1 VSVHNGGG
9 AIDFMVAADT
19 ERFGEREL
27 SLPADLSR
35 LLDARRFAEEAAADF
50 GFDDAARQQI
60 KLAANEA
67 VANAMEHGSR
77 TPEDEV
83 ALRAAEEDGALA
95 IYVRDAGNFVP
106 RVMHRGA
113 MPERG
118 RGLAF
123 MDLLMDEV
131 EVRPGPRG
139 TEVRLAK
146 RPGEERAA

>member
-1 VSVHNGGG
+1 
-9 AIDFMVAADT
+9 MVAADT
-19 ERFGEREL
+19 TRFDEREL

-35 LLDARRFAEEAAADF
+35 LLEARRFAEEAAADF

-67 VANAMEHGSR
+67 VANAMEHGS
-77 TPEDEV
+77 PSSDHEV
-83 ALRAAEEDGALA
+83 ALHAVEEGGALA
-95 IYVRDAGNFVP
+95 IYVRDAGSFVP
-106 RVMHRGA
+106 RMMHRGA

-131 EVRPGPRG
+131 EVRPGSGG
-139 TEVRLAK
+139 TEVRLVK
-146 RPGEERAA
+146 WLEE